1 LSAALAVPVWLMALA
16 GAAAAPLVVGAIH
29 TALIR
34 RVRQRTLA
42 LIERS
47 QSCEEKD
54 VTVADSAGR
63 EA

>member
-1 LSAALAVPVWLMALA
+1 MSAGLAVPVWLIALA

-34 RVRQRTLA
+34 RMRQRTLA
-42 LIERS
+42 LIQRS
-47 QSCEEKD
+47 RSCEEKD
-54 VTVADSAGR
+54 AMAADSAGP